1 MKKLT
6 RPTKPVCLDSYRHGV
21 NLFKDVTEDDRL
33 EIWNKFDLMQMGF
46 CAYCECA
53 LTEKHIEHFKD
64 KGTYKKD
71 TFTWENLFG
80 SCDDRNR
87 CGHYKD
93 SRKAKPYDISNIL
106 KPDVDDANDYL
117 IFLTNGEVE
126 VKKGLTVSQELR
138 AAETIRVFN
147 LKGNTA
153 LVNRRKTAFKNIKS
167 NIDAVYAMVDDFNK
181 LSDWFLFLDS
191 EIDDFKKDK
200 VEFQTAME
208 HAWRYN
214 SDFL

>member
-21 NLFKDVTEDDRL
+21 NLFKEVTEIDRL
-33 EIWNKFDLMQMGF
+33 EIWKKFDFMQMGF
-46 CAYCECA
+46 CAYCECT
-53 LTEKHIEHFKD
+53 LTGKQIEHFKNKD
-64 KGTYKKD
+64 KYKKD

-93 SRKAKPYDISNIL
+93 SRKATPYDISNKL

-117 IFLTNGEVE
+117 IFLTNGDVV
-126 VKKGLTVSQELR
+126 VKKDLTVCQKLR
-138 AAETIRVFN
+138 ATETIRVFN
-147 LKGNTA
+147 LDRNTS
-153 LVNRRKTAFKNIKS
+153 LVNRRKKSYLNIKD
-167 NIDAVYAMVDDFNK
+167 NIDALYGMLDD
-181 LSDWFLFLDS
+181 LDQDDWSSLLES
-191 EIDDFKKDK
+191 EIDDLKRDK

-214 SDFL
+214 SAFL